1 MLKLVLRFLTL
12 TKDCYLVHILNVYN
26 SLIFSVAELYI
37 HTCMDTINLYIYIQ
51 TNRYVLSGK
60 TVLDLWGF
68 LKQKSDQI

>member
-37 HTCMDTINLYIYIQ
+37 HTCMDTINLYIYI
-51 TNRYVLSGK
+51 S
-60 TVLDLWGF
+60 
-68 LKQKSDQI
+68 KQIDMSYQEKPF

>member
-37 HTCMDTINLYIYIQ
+37 HTCMDTINLYIYIYP
-51 TNRYVLSGK
+51 NK
-60 TVLDLWGF
+60 
-68 LKQKSDQI
+68 